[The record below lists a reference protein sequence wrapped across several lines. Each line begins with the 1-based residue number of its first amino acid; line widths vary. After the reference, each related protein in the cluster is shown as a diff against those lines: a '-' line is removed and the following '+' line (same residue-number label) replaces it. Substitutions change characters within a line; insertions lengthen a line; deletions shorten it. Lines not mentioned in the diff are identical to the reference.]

1 MSEVIATSTTDITP
15 PASLTLTKEELKKQK
30 RAIYQ
35 KEYMKEY
42 HKKRMETDEAY
53 REYHTNISRANNK
66 KMYSKYINAFNYV
79 KENKINV

>member
-1 MSEVIATSTTDITP
+1 MSEVIARSTADIIP
-15 PASLTLTKEELKKQK
+15 PASLTLTKEEIKKQK

-35 KEYMKEY
+35 KEYMREY

-53 REYHTNISRANNK
+53 REYRTKISRANNK

-79 KENKINV
+79 KEHKIKV

>member
-1 MSEVIATSTTDITP
+1 MSEVITTSTTDITP
-15 PASLTLTKEELKKQK
+15 PTLTKEELRKQK

-53 REYHTNISRANNK
+53 REYRTKISRANNK
-66 KMYSKYINAFNYV
+66 KMYSKYVNAFNYV
-79 KENKINV
+79 KEHKINV

>member
-1 MSEVIATSTTDITP
+1 MSEVIARSTADITP

-35 KEYMKEY
+35 KEYMREY

-53 REYHTNISRANNK
+53 REYRTKISRENNK
-66 KMYSKYINAFNYV
+66 KMYSKYVNVFNYV

>member
-15 PASLTLTKEELKKQK
+15 PTLTKEELKKQK

-35 KEYMKEY
+35 KEYMREY

-53 REYHTNISRANNK
+53 REYRTNISRANNK